1 MICLQGVIAGMVTIS
16 DAVKEEA
23 KLAVIVLKDMGLDVV
38 LLTGDNIQTADAIA
52 KQVCVAD
59 SVDPII

>member
-1 MICLQGVIAGMVTIS
+1 MVTIA

-38 LLTGDNIQTADAIA
+38 LLTGDNQKTANAIA
-52 KQVCVAD
+52 KQVRVEL
-59 SVDPII
+59 SQSHITKISKR